1 MYRQGCEKDGLEI
14 IVTEQVCFEGL
25 VLKEEEWQNVWS
37 VLGSQQP
44 LLGLVLKEDV
54 RVAERLICSWEPTTV
69 SIMTPCRSEL
79 TSTLKHGLVSS
90 NDPAWLSHKHNG
102 CNATAG
108 GVVQCQQIFI
118 VAARL
123 DFKVSML
130 PCQTIHNL
138 LVET

>member
-1 MYRQGCEKDGLEI
+1 MG
-14 IVTEQVCFEGL
+14 FEGL

-37 VLGSQQP
+37 ILGSRQP

-54 RVAERLICSWEPTTV
+54 RVAERLVCSSEPTTV
-69 SIMTPCRSEL
+69 SITTPSRSEL
-79 TSTLKHGLVSS
+79 TPTLKHGLVSS
-90 NDPAWLSHKHNG
+90 NDPAWLSNKHNG
-102 CNATAG
+102 CYAMAG
-108 GVVQCQQIFI
+108 GVVQRQQIFI

-130 PCQTIHNL
+130 PCQTLHNL